1 MEQIIVQAISAKK
14 LIEFMYSGHPRHVEP
29 HVLGVNGG
37 TTQLLGYQVGG
48 SSSSG
53 GIPEWRRFDLPK
65 MSSIKIA
72 STSFP
77 GRRPFPSGKHSSWDR
92 QIAVVS

>member
-1 MEQIIVQAISAKK
+1 MNYIIEQAIANKK
-14 LIEFMYSGHPRHVEP
+14 LLEFIYSGHPRLIEP

-37 TTQLLGYQVGG
+37 ITQVLAYQVGG

-65 MSSIKIA
+65 ISGLRITDK
-72 STSFP
+72 SFL
-77 GRRPFPSGKHSSWDR
+77 GRRQYPSGKHSSWDH

>member
-1 MEQIIVQAISAKK
+1 MEQLIQQALEGKK
-14 LIEFMYSGHPRHVEP
+14 LIEFIYSGHPRLIEP

-37 TTQLLGYQVGG
+37 ITQVLGYQVGG

-53 GIPEWRRFDLPK
+53 GIPEWRRFDLPRISGLK
-65 MSSIKIA
+65 VT

-77 GRRPFPSGKHSSWDR
+77 GRRPFPSGKHSSWER
-92 QIAVVS
+92 QIAIVS

>member
-1 MEQIIVQAISAKK
+1 MEQLIQQAISAKK
-14 LIEFMYSGHPRHVEP
+14 LIEFTYRGHPRLVEP

-37 TTQLLGYQVGG
+37 ITQVLGYQVGG

-65 MSSIKIA
+65 MSGMKLT
-72 STSFP
+72 STLFP
-77 GRRPFPSGKHSSWDR
+77 GRRPFSSGKHSSWDR
-92 QIAVVS
+92 QITVVA